1 MTGSE
6 PAMAHRSIAADS
18 AEAPREDTDRP
29 PPRLV
34 LASEALRE
42 DMAPI
47 EPDGRVGR
55 QVVAGVAVAL
65 ALLGIPL
72 RETAERTLLGETAA
86 SLAFASAGVIAAIAS
101 FPFSYPVRAG
111 AILVLGLV
119 LMALGMEST
128 GPLAGLRMDANV
140 ELELTR
146 LIVLAT
152 LPAAL
157 LFRARYRAYP
167 RARLVLGL
175 ALASAAPFAISRGLV
190 AADSAASVLDRA
202 AAGIDVAVI
211 LGGLFGFMGADTT
224 GGGAV
229 WASLVIGLLSVDIY
243 LRGIGSPAGNRLWA
257 ELATTA
263 IAAACAATL
272 TSVGAYHLLAAR
284 LARDARRLMRRRAPE
299 PESSALPSQG
309 S

>member
-1 MTGSE
+1 
-6 PAMAHRSIAADS
+6 MAHRSIAADS
-18 AEAPREDTDRP
+18 AEAPRGDTDRP

-47 EPDGRVGR
+47 EPDRRVGR
-55 QVVAGVAVAL
+55 QVVGGVALAL

-72 RETAERTLLGETAA
+72 RASAERAMVGDTAA
-86 SLAFASAGVIAAIAS
+86 SLAFAAAGAAGGLAV
-101 FPFSYPVRAG
+101 FPFAYPVRA
-111 AILVLGLV
+111 AALLGLGLL
-119 LMALGMEST
+119 LMGFGLGQI
-128 GPLAGLRMDANV
+128 GPLAGLRMDGSV

-146 LIVLAT
+146 LVVLAT

-167 RARLVLGL
+167 RARLVLGC
-175 ALASAAPFAISRGLV
+175 ALLGAAPFAISRGLV
-190 AADSAASVLDRA
+190 AADSAATVLDRA

-224 GGGAV
+224 GGGSV
-229 WASLVIGLLSVDIY
+229 WASLVIGLLSVDIV
-243 LRGIGSPAGNRLWA
+243 LRGVATGSGSRIWA
-257 ELATTA
+257 ELTATS

-272 TSVGAYHLLAAR
+272 ASVGGYHLLAAR
-284 LARDARRLMRRRAPE
+284 LARDARRETRRRASMASMP
-299 PESSALPSQG
+299 
-309 S
+309 